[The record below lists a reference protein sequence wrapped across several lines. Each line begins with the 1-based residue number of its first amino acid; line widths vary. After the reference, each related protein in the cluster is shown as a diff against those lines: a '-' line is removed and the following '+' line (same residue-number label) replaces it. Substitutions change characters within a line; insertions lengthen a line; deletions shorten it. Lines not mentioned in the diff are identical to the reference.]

1 MGTHASPPD
10 QGPESTNGETALTKD
25 VELLRVEVVR
35 EGNQVNAQ
43 WAIHPQLKH
52 ELRQEEWKEIS
63 DLMTQVTG
71 IVGNRFSKILTD
83 VEPDQPGTA

>member
-1 MGTHASPPD
+1 MGTQASPPNQEPD
-10 QGPESTNGETALTKD
+10 STDGETAVTKD

-35 EGNQVNAQ
+35 EGTHVNAQ

-52 ELRQEEWKEIS
+52 DLRQEEWNEIS
-63 DLMTQVTG
+63 NLMTQVTD
-71 IVGNRFSKILTD
+71 IVGNRFSKLLSN

>member
-1 MGTHASPPD
+1 MGTPTSPPD
-10 QGPESTNGETALTKD
+10 QGPESTDGETEPTKD

-35 EGNQVNAQ
+35 DGDQVNAQ
-43 WAIHPQLKH
+43 WAMHPQLKH
-52 ELRQEEWKEIS
+52 DLRQEEWNEIS

-71 IVGNRFSKILTD
+71 IVGTRFSKLLTD

>member
-1 MGTHASPPD
+1 MGTHASSPD
-10 QGPESTNGETALTKD
+10 QGPEPTDAETEPTKD

-35 EGNQVNAQ
+35 EGSQVNAQ

-52 ELRQEEWKEIS
+52 DLGQEEWTEVS

-71 IVGNRFSKILTD
+71 IVGTRFSKLLNDT
-83 VEPDQPGTA
+83 EPDQPGNA